1 MRSFVFAL
9 AMFLFTL
16 SFVHASS
23 PQGYYRFPAL
33 AGDRIIFTSE
43 GDLWTVGISGGLA
56 QRLTSNL
63 GTEAFA
69 AVSPDGKLVAFSAQ
83 YEGPTEV
90 YTMPIDGGVP
100 VRRTFDGEN
109 AVVVG
114 WTPDGKI
121 MYQSL
126 HYSTLPNRQ
135 LLTIDLKTGTV
146 EPFQLSQASDG
157 CMDPGG
163 STLYFT
169 RYPFQGSHTKRYK
182 GGTAQNIWKYE
193 IGKAEAIPLTA
204 DYEGTSKTPMFWNNR
219 VYFASDRDGSMNIWS
234 MDLDGKGLIQHTSHK
249 GWDVKYPSLRDGKIV
264 YQLGADIHLFD
275 IASGKDG
282 VIPITLSSDFDQV
295 REKWVKKP
303 MDYLTATSLSPSGD
317 RVALTARGQVF
328 VAPAQQG
335 RFIRTTTKNGIRY
348 RSSRFMPDGK
358 SLLVLSDESGE
369 LEFWKLPA
377 NGLGDAQQLTHVGR
391 GFLGDGTPSP
401 DGKWIA
407 YEDKNQRLWLY
418 NVEEKNTIQVD
429 TSDISGFS
437 DITWSPDSKWLAYAA
452 AADNMFQLIKLYNVK
467 EGQHIFLTS
476 ERVESYNPVWSPD
489 GKWLYFLSD
498 RFFQSLVSGPWGSN
512 APEPFFDKTTKIYS
526 ISLKKDLRSPFL
538 PGNELTT
545 KEPEHKDEGKK
556 KDDEKKTV
564 EVVIDTAG
572 IQDRVTEVPL
582 PAGTYRNL
590 SMNDKFL
597 FWNESEVSLGSK
609 TKLVAVEL
617 KNQDI
622 STKTLLE
629 DVGGYE
635 LSHDGKKIMV
645 RKGNDIYVV
654 DASGSPPSDLSKS
667 KVNLDN
673 WMFTVNP
680 RDEWRQ
686 MFVEAWR
693 LERDYFYDPNMH
705 GVDYKGLLERHLP
718 LVDRVSDRDELN
730 DLISDLVGELSALHT
745 FVQGG
750 DRRVNPEQIGTAS
763 LGARLVRDE
772 SGGGYKIQHI
782 FQSDPNYPEVASPL
796 LKPYLDIRENDVI
809 KSINGV
815 STLSTVSPLLL
826 LRNQSSQQVLLK
838 VQSASSGKEF
848 DAVVDPISSGDES
861 NLRYGEWE
869 YTRRLHVDEA
879 GKGDIG
885 YVHLRAMGGGN
896 YTEWVKNY
904 YPVFNRKGLII
915 DVRHNRGGNID
926 SWVLEKLLRKAWF
939 YWKGRVGKPTWN
951 MQYAFR
957 GPMVVLCD
965 AFTASDGEAFTEGFR
980 RLGLGKVIGT
990 RTWGGEI
997 WLSFDNWLVDN
1008 GIASAA
1014 EMGVYG
1020 PEGQWLIEGHGVD
1033 PDMVVD
1039 NLPGATYEGQ
1049 DVQLDAAIKY
1059 LQDQIRLHPVEVP
1072 PAPAYPNKAFDQK

>member
-1 MRSFVFAL
+1 M
-9 AMFLFTL
+9 
-16 SFVHASS
+16 
-23 PQGYYRFPAL
+23 
-33 AGDRIIFTSE
+33 
-43 GDLWTVGISGGLA
+43 
-56 QRLTSNL
+56 
-63 GTEAFA
+63 
-69 AVSPDGKLVAFSAQ
+69 
-83 YEGPTEV
+83 
-90 YTMPIDGGVP
+90 
-100 VRRTFDGEN
+100 
-109 AVVVG
+109 
-114 WTPDGKI
+114 
-121 MYQSL
+121 
-126 HYSTLPNRQ
+126 
-135 LLTIDLKTGTV
+135 
-146 EPFQLSQASDG
+146 
-157 CMDPGG
+157 
-163 STLYFT
+163 
-169 RYPFQGSHTKRYK
+169 
-182 GGTAQNIWKYE
+182 
-193 IGKAEAIPLTA
+193 
-204 DYEGTSKTPMFWNNR
+204 
-219 VYFASDRDGSMNIWS
+219 
-234 MDLDGKGLIQHTSHK
+234 
-249 GWDVKYPSLRDGKIV
+249 
-264 YQLGADIHLFD
+264 
-275 IASGKDG
+275 
-282 VIPITLSSDFDQV
+282 
-295 REKWVKKP
+295 
-303 MDYLTATSLSPSGD
+303 
-317 RVALTARGQVF
+317 
-328 VAPAQQG
+328 
-335 RFIRTTTKNGIRY
+335 
-348 RSSRFMPDGK
+348 
-358 SLLVLSDESGE
+358 
-369 LEFWKLPA
+369 
-377 NGLGDAQQLTHVGR
+377 
-391 GFLGDGTPSP
+391 
-401 DGKWIA
+401 
-407 YEDKNQRLWLY
+407 
-418 NVEEKNTIQVD
+418 
-429 TSDISGFS
+429 
-437 DITWSPDSKWLAYAA
+437 
-452 AADNMFQLIKLYNVK
+452 
-467 EGQHIFLTS
+467 
-476 ERVESYNPVWSPD
+476 
-489 GKWLYFLSD
+489 
-498 RFFQSLVSGPWGSN
+498 
-512 APEPFFDKTTKIYS
+512 
-526 ISLKKDLRSPFL
+526 KKDVRSPFL
-538 PGNELTT
+538 PSNELSS

-556 KDDEKKTV
+556 KDDEKKTI

-572 IQDRVTEVPL
+572 IQDRVMEIPL
-582 PAGTYRNL
+582 PPGTYRNL

-597 FWNESEVSLGSK
+597 FWNESDVSLNAK
-609 TKLVAVEL
+609 TKLVAVEV

-622 STKTLLE
+622 SPKTLLE

-635 LSHDGKKIMV
+635 LSRDGKKLMV

-654 DASGSPPSDLSKS
+654 DASGTPPSDLSKS

-705 GVDYKGLLERHLP
+705 GADYKGLLERHLP

-750 DRRVNPEQIGTAS
+750 DRRANPEQIGTAS

-772 SGGGYKIQHI
+772 AGGGYKIQHI
-782 FQSDPNYPEVASPL
+782 FRSDPNYPEVASPL

-809 KSINGV
+809 KSINGM

-826 LRNQSSQQVLLK
+826 LRNQASQQVLLK
-838 VQSASSGKEF
+838 VQSESSGKEF
-848 DAVVDPISSGDES
+848 DVIVDPISSGDES

-879 GKGDIG
+879 GEGDIG

-896 YTEWVKNY
+896 YTESVKNY

-1014 EMGVYG
+1014 ETGVYG
-1020 PEGQWLIEGHGVD
+1020 PEGHWLIEGRGVD

-1072 PAPAYPNKAFDQK
+1072 PAPAYPNKAFDHK